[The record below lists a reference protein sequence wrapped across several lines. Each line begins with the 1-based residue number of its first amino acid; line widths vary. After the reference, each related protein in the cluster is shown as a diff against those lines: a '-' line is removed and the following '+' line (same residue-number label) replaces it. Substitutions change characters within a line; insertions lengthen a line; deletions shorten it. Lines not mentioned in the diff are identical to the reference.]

1 MKRQQIALIAASLA
15 CSLGLAIATAAP
27 VSAQSRGSAAQAGQE
42 PQGGARRRAAP
53 PIAMLCAF
61 EDKGYSGWVPEIVM
75 VTRQENGRI
84 EAFDP
89 ILQSLVGKPIKAVVV
104 SDTRHERVYGWA
116 LAGVR
121 NASGQ
126 WAERI
131 DFRLS
136 LRKSDSSAVMT
147 VTPSGYDNV
156 ITGEG
161 VCGQA
166 SSGPQR

>member
-1 MKRQQIALIAASLA
+1 MFFGAGHRDSRAGFRTIA
-15 CSLGLAIATAAP
+15 
-27 VSAQSRGSAAQAGQE
+27 GSAAQAGQE

-116 LAGVR
+116 LAGCAMPR
-121 NASGQ
+121 ANGPSAS
-126 WAERI
+126 I
-131 DFRLS
+131 
-136 LRKSDSSAVMT
+136 SASACANPT
-147 VTPSGYDNV
+147 VP
-156 ITGEG
+156 
-161 VCGQA
+161 
-166 SSGPQR
+166 P

>member
-1 MKRQQIALIAASLA
+1 MKRQHFALIAASVICLLA
-15 CSLGLAIATAAP
+15 VPAVTATP
-27 VSAQSRGSAAQAGQE
+27 VAAQSRAGAE
-42 PQGGARRRAAP
+42 PRAETGTRRPAP
-53 PIAMLCAF
+53 PVAMLCAF

-75 VTRQENGRI
+75 ITRQDNGRI

-104 SDTRHERVYGWA
+104 SDTRRERVYGWA

-147 VTPSGYDNV
+147 VTPAGYDNV

-161 VCGQA
+161 ICGQA